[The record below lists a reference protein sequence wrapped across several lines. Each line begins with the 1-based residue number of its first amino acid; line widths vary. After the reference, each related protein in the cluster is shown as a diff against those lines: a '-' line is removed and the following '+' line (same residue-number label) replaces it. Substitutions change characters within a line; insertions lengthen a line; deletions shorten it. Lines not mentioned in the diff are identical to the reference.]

1 VGRVPSGTPPGGAD
15 GRVVTRPLRLLTH
28 PHHLVLRFFVS
39 LSKRP
44 PEPADEA
51 WAQSQL
57 LPGELDLWR
66 QMSNI
71 DRRHS
76 AKVAR
81 RFVTAR
87 PGATRAEVAGALLH
101 DVGKIEC
108 GLGTWGRVVASLVGG
123 RTQRFRL
130 YHDHERIGSELAA
143 AAGSDP
149 ATVELIAEA
158 GPAHPALKAS
168 DRA

>member
-1 VGRVPSGTPPGGAD
+1 VSKPAQL
-15 GRVVTRPLRLLTH
+15 LRR
-28 PHHLVLRFFVS
+28 PHHLAARFFVS

-44 PEPADEA
+44 PEPTEEA

-57 LPGELDLWR
+57 LPGELALWC
-66 QMSNI
+66 QMGNI

-81 RFVTAR
+81 RFVAAR

-108 GLGTWGRVVASLVGG
+108 GLGTWGRVVASVVGR
-123 RTQRFRL
+123 RTRRFRL

-149 ATVELIAEA
+149 ATVELIAEQGSA
-158 GPAHPALKAS
+158 LPALKDS